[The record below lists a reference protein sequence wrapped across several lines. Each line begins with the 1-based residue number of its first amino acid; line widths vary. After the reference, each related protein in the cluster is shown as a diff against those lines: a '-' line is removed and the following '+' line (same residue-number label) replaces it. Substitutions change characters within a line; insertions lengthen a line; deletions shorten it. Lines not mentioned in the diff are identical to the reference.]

1 MRNYFIFDEE
11 DSRNY
16 GVYISGQ
23 AVFDAPARRGEQI
36 QIPGRNG
43 NLHLDDGSFDDLE
56 LTYPAFIVREFDN
69 NIQRLR
75 NMLLSKKGFC
85 KLYDSY
91 HDDEY
96 RLARYASGMEVSPT
110 AALKEGRFE
119 ITFDCHPQRFLRA
132 GDTTQTFTA
141 AGSITNPTLFASKP
155 LIRVYGTGT
164 VGIGSYSIKINT
176 ANVYTDFD
184 CDIQDAYKGT
194 VSCNSYIELSGNKFP
209 VLEPGANGIT
219 LGTGITRVEITPRW
233 WRL

>member
-36 QIPGRNG
+36 QIPGRSG
-43 NLHLDDGSFDDLE
+43 NLHLDGNSFEDFT
-56 LTYPAFIVREFDN
+56 LTYPAFIVREFDDN
-69 NIQRLR
+69 VRRLR

-85 KLYDSY
+85 RLYDSY
-91 HDDEY
+91 NEDEF
-96 RLARYASGMEVSPT
+96 RLARYAGEFEVSPT
-110 AALKEGRFE
+110 EALREGEFTLE
-119 ITFDCHPQRFLRA
+119 FDCHPQRYLRS
-132 GDTTQTFTA
+132 GETKTTLTA
-141 AGSITNPTLFASKP
+141 SGSITNPTLFASRP

-164 VGIGSYSIKINT
+164 VGIGSYSVKINT
-176 ANVYTDFD
+176 ANVYTDLD

-194 VSCNSYIELSGNKFP
+194 VSCNNYIELSGNEFP
-209 VLEPGANGIT
+209 ILEPGANGIT
-219 LGTGITRVEITPRW
+219 LGTGITKVEITPRW

>member
-43 NLHLDDGSFDDLE
+43 NLHLDEGCFEDFE
-56 LTYPAFIVREFDN
+56 LKYPAFIVRNFEDN
-69 NIQRLR
+69 MQRLR

-91 HDDEY
+91 NENEY
-96 RLARYASGMEVSPT
+96 RLARYASGMEVKPSET
-110 AALKEGRFE
+110 LREGRFD
-119 ITFDCHPQRFLRA
+119 IIFDCHPQRFLTT
-132 GDTTQTFTA
+132 GDTKQTFTA
-141 AGSITNPTLFASKP
+141 SGSITNPTRFASKP
-155 LIRVYGTGT
+155 LVRVYGTGT

-184 CDIQDAYKGT
+184 CDIQDAFKGT
-194 VSCNSYIELSGNKFP
+194 VSCNNYIELTGNRFP
-209 VLEPGANGIT
+209 ELAPGANGIT
-219 LGTGITRVEITPRW
+219 LGTGITQVEITPRW

>member
-16 GVYISGQ
+16 GVYISGP

-43 NLHLDDGSFDDLE
+43 TLHLDEGCFDNYTLI
-56 LTYPAFIVREFDN
+56 YPAFIIADFDEN
-69 NIQRLR
+69 VKNLR
-75 NMLLSKKGFC
+75 NMLLSRKGYC

-91 HDDEY
+91 HSEEY
-96 RLARYASGMEVSPT
+96 RLARYSGGLEVSPISSLI
-110 AALKEGRFE
+110 AGDLDLE
-119 ITFDCHPQRFLRA
+119 FDCHPQRFLRS

-209 VLEPGANGIT
+209 VLEPGGNGIT

>member
-36 QIPGRNG
+36 RIPGRNG
-43 NLHLDDGSFDDLE
+43 DLHLDEGSFDDIQV
-56 LTYPAFIVREFDN
+56 TYPAFIVRGFDN
-69 NIQRLR
+69 NIERLR
-75 NMLLSKKGFC
+75 NMLLSRKGFR

-96 RLARYASGMEVSPT
+96 RLARYASGMEVKPT
-110 AALKEGRFE
+110 AMLKEGSFY
-119 ITFDCHPQRFLRA
+119 ITFDCHPQRYLVA
-132 GDTTQTFTA
+132 GQTKQTFTA
-141 AGSITNPTLFASKP
+141 AGTITNSTLFASKP

-176 ANVYTDFD
+176 ANVYTDID

-194 VSCNSYIELSGNKFP
+194 VSCNNYIELTGNKFP
-209 VLEPGANGIT
+209 ELAPGSNGIS
-219 LGTGITRVEITPRW
+219 LGTGITRVEIIPRW
-233 WRL
+233 WRV

>member
-43 NLHLDDGSFDDLE
+43 DLHLDDGSFDDIE
-56 LTYPAFIVREFDN
+56 LIYPAFIVRGFEN
-69 NIQRLR
+69 NIQRFR
-75 NMLLSKKGFC
+75 NMLLSRKGFC

-96 RLARYASGMEVSPT
+96 RLARYASGMEVKPT
-110 AALKEGRFE
+110 AVLTAGSFD
-119 ITFDCHPQRFLRA
+119 IIFDCHPQRFLA
-132 GDTTQTFTA
+132 SGDTKQTFTA
-141 AGSITNPTLFASKP
+141 AGTITNPTLFASKP

-194 VSCNSYIELSGNKFP
+194 VSCNNYVELTGNKFP
-209 VLEPGANGIT
+209 ELIPGANGIT
-219 LGTGITRVEITPRW
+219 LGTGITKVEITPRW